1 MRLFTNLVTHEYEM
15 LLNPISPGVKLSFPK
30 RQTGGSRQI
39 GQGGCQSCKTSS
51 HKQEHLPTRASW
63 KSISERSAVDL
74 SSGIEIR
81 NGWMARKPAWG
92 YLELKALSTEVG
104 SEISKC
110 IERRET
116 HWQVRVNLI
125 HQQTFFT
132 YSHYCSFSIEQ
143 LSLCSHCWYFIIN
156 MIDWK
161 SFEPDGHLRS
171 SIPGLLLVSVN
182 FISRYILGFR

>member
-15 LLNPISPGVKLSFPK
+15 LLNPISPRVELSFPK

-110 IERRET
+110 IMVQREERNPLAGSGLS
-116 HWQVRVNLI
+116 HPPANLF
-125 HQQTFFT
+125 HLQ
-132 YSHYCSFSIEQ
+132 
-143 LSLCSHCWYFIIN
+143 SLLFIQ
-156 MIDWK
+156 
-161 SFEPDGHLRS
+161 H
-171 SIPGLLLVSVN
+171 
-182 FISRYILGFR
+182 